1 MKLLL
6 AGLMALGIGTAAM
19 AGMEAPEGRVL
30 ITVGGDLPDGNA
42 AGGTLDE
49 PGLTSYLD
57 LEYAKA
63 VAFDDAMLVAL
74 PQHDIKATLLNNETA
89 VTYSGP
95 RLSDVLKASGA
106 EGLTAMPMAFDGYQ
120 VEIPWDQIAEHEPI
134 LATHS
139 DGAPMPIGK
148 LGPAMIVFPE
158 TDDAELAATFEALQ
172 VYSLFYIGVE

>member
-6 AGLMALGIGTAAM
+6 AGLMALGLSTAAI
-19 AGMEAPEGRVL
+19 AGMEAPEGRVM

-42 AGGTLDE
+42 PGAVAGE
-49 PGLTSYLD
+49 PSLTGYLD
-57 LEYAKA
+57 LEYAHA

-74 PQHDIKATLLNNETA
+74 PQHAIKATLLNNESA
-89 VTYSGP
+89 VTYTGP

-106 EGLTAMPMAFDGYQ
+106 EGLTAWPMAFDGYQ
-120 VEIPWDQIAEHEPI
+120 VEIPWDQISVYEPI

-139 DGAPMPIGK
+139 DGTPMPFCK

-158 TDDAELAATFEALQ
+158 TDNADLAATFEALQ
-172 VYSLFYIGVE
+172 VYGLFYIGVE